1 MSSQVMRVAW
11 YRFQATW
18 RGRHGGYLT
27 IVLLIGVI
35 GGIALGSIAAARRT
49 DSSFSTFL
57 ASTNSSD
64 LNVIAAAPNVANYS
78 PAMTALLTHLP
89 YVKHVEDASISSIWP
104 LGPNGLPH
112 LSAAANKDVTPLAS
126 VDGLDFT
133 EDRATVIAGH
143 MANPSNPDEIVM
155 TTAAASLLGVH
166 LGSKMA
172 FGLYTPEQLRNLPE
186 TGVPTIKPYSRV
198 DVRVV
203 GLVVLNSQ
211 VVQDDIDRYP
221 TFVLFTPALAH
232 VLLSPPFLGAE
243 GWTEYGLQ
251 LDHGNTDVAIVERE
265 ISDAVP
271 SGTLLLFHVTSVVE
285 SEAQQAVAPEVI
297 ALWVF
302 GLIAAL
308 AALLVILQAVSR
320 QLQALHDEREVMRA
334 IGADKQMVASDGLI
348 GIVGA
353 VLIGSLVAVAVAV
366 GLSPLAPI
374 GPVRAVYPTPGVAFD
389 WTVLGLGLMALVVV
403 FVGVSVILSARA
415 TADRVA
421 RGANQ
426 RRGVATSV
434 TRAAAVSGLPVSAV
448 AGVRLALSSGRGLSS
463 TPVRSAMLGTTLAV
477 TIAVATLTFGSSL
490 RNLVT
495 QPALYGWNWSYALQP
510 VNDPVS
516 FTPPQ
521 FESLL
526 QRDTDVE
533 AWTTVQFYTIDLDGQ
548 AVPFMFEPPAAPI
561 APPLLSGHAVHGP
574 NQVVL
579 GPATLATL
587 HKQIGDTV
595 EASYEG
601 VHVTLRVVGAATF
614 PAIGVNGI
622 FHPSTGIG
630 AAASTQLLPPA
641 PDRVCGQEADMVLI
655 KMRPGVSAPA
665 ALADAQRIATDTN
678 RIFTAVPKTTTCY
691 DDLVSV
697 LPVQRP
703 AEIADYRSVG
713 STPSLLAA
721 VLALSAIAALGLTLA
736 ASVRRRRRDLA
747 TLKAL
752 GFTGPQLLS
761 AVCWQSSVAVAVGVV
776 AGIPFGIVVGQWL
789 WTLFARDIYVVPEP
803 AVPALSV
810 ILVAI
815 AAMVFANLVAIIPGR
830 LAARTP
836 TARVLRSE

>member
-18 RGRHGGYLT
+18 RGRHSGYLT

-172 FGLYTPEQLRNLPE
+172 FGLYTPDQLRNLPE

-434 TRAAAVSGLPVSAV
+434 TAPQRSPAC
-448 AGVRLALSSGRGLSS
+448 LSQQSQGCAS
-463 TPVRSAMLGTTLAV
+463 RS
-477 TIAVATLTFGSSL
+477 
-490 RNLVT
+490 
-495 QPALYGWNWSYALQP
+495 
-510 VNDPVS
+510 
-516 FTPPQ
+516 
-521 FESLL
+521 
-526 QRDTDVE
+526 
-533 AWTTVQFYTIDLDGQ
+533 VQ
-548 AVPFMFEPPAAPI
+548 
-561 APPLLSGHAVHGP
+561 
-574 NQVVL
+574 
-579 GPATLATL
+579 
-587 HKQIGDTV
+587 
-595 EASYEG
+595 
-601 VHVTLRVVGAATF
+601 GAASHRHRC
-614 PAIGVNGI
+614 ARRC
-622 FHPSTGIG
+622 S
-630 AAASTQLLPPA
+630 
-641 PDRVCGQEADMVLI
+641 
-655 KMRPGVSAPA
+655 
-665 ALADAQRIATDTN
+665 AQR
-678 RIFTAVPKTTTCY
+678 
-691 DDLVSV
+691 S
-697 LPVQRP
+697 
-703 AEIADYRSVG
+703 
-713 STPSLLAA
+713 PSL
-721 VLALSAIAALGLTLA
+721 SP
-736 ASVRRRRRDLA
+736 SPR
-747 TLKAL
+747 
-752 GFTGPQLLS
+752 
-761 AVCWQSSVAVAVGVV
+761 
-776 AGIPFGIVVGQWL
+776 
-789 WTLFARDIYVVPEP
+789 
-803 AVPALSV
+803 
-810 ILVAI
+810 
-815 AAMVFANLVAIIPGR
+815 
-830 LAARTP
+830 
-836 TARVLRSE
+836 